1 MSISESEVA
10 NVKPAASDRA
20 GWINRGNNLLP
31 VAVLAA
37 IAIAN
42 LPEFPHEGKLNG
54 WLDEAAIALIAVA
67 AVVWYQRNSR
77 RRSLI
82 PILALAGALGFKIL
96 ALFIEDKDDI
106 GDDIG
111 QASLFIAL
119 LVIAGV
125 ILYRTRSVADRPETT
140 P

>member
-10 NVKPAASDRA
+10 NAKPAGPSRA
-20 GWINRGNNLLP
+20 AWINRGNNLLP

-42 LPEFPHEGKLNG
+42 IPEFPHEGKLNG

-67 AVVWYQRNSR
+67 VVVWYQRNSL
-77 RRSLI
+77 RRSFI
-82 PILALAGALGFKIL
+82 PILALVGALGFKIL
-96 ALFIEDKDDI
+96 AIFIEDKDDI

-119 LVIAGV
+119 LVIVG
-125 ILYRTRSVADRPETT
+125 IIHYRSRSLADGPETM